1 MFDIKFTDKNMN
13 VFTYTTGPHINDE
26 NVAMELFKKYTD
38 KHFSG
43 EKVHIMQ
50 VKKII

>member
-13 VFTYTTGPHINDE
+13 VFTYTTPSQIDDE
-26 NVAMELFKKYTD
+26 VVAMELFKEYTD
-38 KHFSG
+38 KHFPG
-43 EKVHIMQ
+43 ETVHIMQ